1 MLDRYLDSFTG
12 KGPGHEHDL
21 AVGTTGQSLAAGD
34 ESLGQHSFD
43 FTLDEL
49 IGHVG
54 SVGGIVGVPTHLPEG
69 RS

>member
-1 MLDRYLDSFTG
+1 MFHRHLDPLARQCTG
-12 KGPGHEHDL
+12 HKHDF
-21 AVGTTGQSLAAGD
+21 AVITTRQSLAAGD
-34 ESLGQHSFD
+34 KSLGQHCFD
-43 FTLDEL
+43 FTFNEL